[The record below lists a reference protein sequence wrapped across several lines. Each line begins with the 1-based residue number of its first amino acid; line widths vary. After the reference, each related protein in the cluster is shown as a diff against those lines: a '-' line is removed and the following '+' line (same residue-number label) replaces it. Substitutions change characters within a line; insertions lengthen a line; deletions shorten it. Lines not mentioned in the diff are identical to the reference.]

1 MRWKP
6 GDKCVLD
13 ETVFNR
19 FIKSFGSDVCRAQ
32 EVYTVVD
39 ADPYQA
45 VVIISDKEGK
55 ASIVLDSWILP
66 LKETDWKACKQLLD
80 KSTSPTDLI
89 KRLNAPKPIPETK
102 EQPKEDAT
110 AKSDPLTD
118 TKRTLMK
125 MLDQLEIA
133 LSGSLTIIMAVVRVY
148 LQRHW

>member
-1 MRWKP
+1 MRWKT

-39 ADPYQA
+39 ADPCQA

-66 LKETDWKACKQLLD
+66 LKDTDWKACKQLLD
-80 KSTSPTDLI
+80 KSSSPTDLI
-89 KRLNAPKPIPETK
+89 KRLNAPKPVPESK
-102 EQPKEDAT
+102 EAPKTDHAD
-110 AKSDPLTD
+110 KPDSLPD
-118 TKRTLMK
+118 TKRMLMK

-133 LSGSLTIIMAVVRVY
+133 LSGSLTIGMAIIKVY

>member
-1 MRWKP
+1 MRWKT

-39 ADPYQA
+39 ADPCQA

-66 LKETDWKACKQLLD
+66 LKETDWKACRQLLD

-89 KRLNAPKPIPETK
+89 KRLNAPKPVEAPK
-102 EQPKEDAT
+102 EQPKEAAT
-110 AKSDPLTD
+110 ANPDPLPD

-133 LSGSLTIIMAVVRVY
+133 LAGSLTIIMAVVRVY

>member
-1 MRWKP
+1 MRWKT
-6 GDKCVLD
+6 GDKCILD
-13 ETVFNR
+13 ESVFNR

-39 ADPYQA
+39 ADPCQA

-66 LKETDWKACKQLLD
+66 LKSTDWKECKQILD
-80 KSTSPTDLI
+80 KSSSPTDLI
-89 KRLNAPKPIPETK
+89 KRLNTAKPAPE
-102 EQPKEDAT
+102 PKEPPKENPAE
-110 AKSDPLTD
+110 KSDPLPD

-133 LSGSLTIIMAVVRVY
+133 LSGSLTISMAIIKVY

>member
-1 MRWKP
+1 
-6 GDKCVLD
+6 
-13 ETVFNR
+13 
-19 FIKSFGSDVCRAQ
+19 
-32 EVYTVVD
+32 VVD
-39 ADPYQA
+39 ADPCQA

-66 LKETDWKACKQLLD
+66 LKDTDWKACKQLLD

-89 KRLNAPKPIPETK
+89 KRLNTPKPVAASK
-102 EQPKEDAT
+102 EQPKGDAPQ
-110 AKSDPLTD
+110 KSDSFPD

-133 LSGSLTIIMAVVRVY
+133 LSGSLTITMAVVRVY